1 MIRSVVVRLVAYLLI
16 VNGIAGVVAVW
27 TGWSMTTALID
38 GLRQSSL
45 LVSDQQARLVT
56 SVRGVTVGVD
66 DAAEATVGLSRSTT
80 QVRNAVND
88 ATQTATQLAA
98 TFDQLSQASRVTVF
112 GVRPLEGLTAPFSA
126 NAADFRQLSV
136 SLGLTADSLT
146 GNAQEMARVSTD
158 LKSIQGQVSSAAGD
172 IEALQSASL
181 LQQGIASLDIG
192 SRLLLGMIF
201 FEATLS
207 ALTGLAL
214 LMVIGH
220 PHLHIPASL
229 AIVRTRDDEQT

>member
-98 TFDQLSQASRVTVF
+98 TFDRLSQASQVTVF
-112 GVRPLEGLTAPFSA
+112 GVRPLEGLTEPFST
-126 NAADFRQLSV
+126 NAANFRQLGS
-136 SLGLTADSLT
+136 SLNATADSL
-146 GNAQEMARVSTD
+146 
-158 LKSIQGQVSSAAGD
+158 
-172 IEALQSASL
+172 
-181 LQQGIASLDIG
+181 
-192 SRLLLGMIF
+192 
-201 FEATLS
+201 AT
-207 ALTGLAL
+207 
-214 LMVIGH
+214 
-220 PHLHIPASL
+220 
-229 AIVRTRDDEQT
+229 